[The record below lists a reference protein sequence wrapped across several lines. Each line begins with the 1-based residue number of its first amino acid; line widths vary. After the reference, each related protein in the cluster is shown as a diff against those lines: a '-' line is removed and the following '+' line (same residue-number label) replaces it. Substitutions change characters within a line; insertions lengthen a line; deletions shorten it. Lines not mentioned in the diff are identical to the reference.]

1 MKYLIAVD
9 IGTTHTKVL
18 LTTTAGKILQEEK
31 AGYPTYHPSPG
42 FSEQDPDEILAGVL
56 SALGNVLQ
64 SISDKQNIAA
74 ICFSA
79 AMHSVLALNKAG
91 KPLTAAFTWADIRS
105 NEYARKLR
113 LTDTGNRLYNQT
125 GTPVHP
131 MSPLCKIAWIKNE
144 LPEIFSNTHKFISVK
159 EYIFYRLFSKF
170 LVDYSIASATGLF
183 NIKEL
188 AWNPESLEF
197 AGITAAYLSEPVS
210 PVHAETALND
220 VYRERFGFLHDI
232 PFFIGSSDGC
242 LAIPGSGAIMP
253 AGAALTIGTS
263 GALRK
268 ITDRPLPQPGGN
280 LFNYVLTNNMYVT
293 GGATNNGGN
302 VLKWFSEN
310 ILDKP
315 FSSNEAFTW
324 FMDCAGK
331 SPAGAKG
338 LIFLPYIYGE
348 RAPLWNAAA
357 KGVFFG
363 LHGLHTKDDMMRAIL
378 EGICFSLRQ
387 VMMAIEEAG
396 SSIEVIYASGGFI
409 QSDLWV
415 QMLCNVLNKK
425 IIVSLAADASAMG
438 AIFLAMHHLGYLKEW
453 KEVKNLVD
461 ISGVYYPDENAHQQY
476 LQSYTV
482 FNGLY
487 DKVKDE
493 FSASTV
499 SL

>member
-18 LTTTAGKILQEEK
+18 LTTIAGKILQEEK

-42 FSEQDPDEILAGVL
+42 FSEQDPVEIFDGVM
-56 SALGNVLQ
+56 SALQKVLQ
-64 SISDKQNIAA
+64 ALTDKQHIAA

-79 AMHSVLALNKAG
+79 AMHSLMALNEEG
-91 KPLTAAFTWADIRS
+91 KPLTAAYTWADIRS

-113 LTDTGNRLYNQT
+113 TTDRGNRLYIQT
-125 GTPVHP
+125 GTPIHP
-131 MSPLCKIAWIKNE
+131 MSPLCKIAWIKDE
-144 LPEIFSNTHKFISVK
+144 LPETFKNTYKFISIK
-159 EYIFYRLFSKF
+159 EFIFYRLFGKF

-183 NIKEL
+183 NTHEL
-188 AWNPESLEF
+188 KWNAASLAF
-197 AGITAAYLSEPVS
+197 AGITTSYLSKPVS
-210 PVHAETALND
+210 PAHVETALHEI
-220 VYRERFGFLHDI
+220 YRERFGFLHDV
-232 PFFIGSSDGC
+232 PFIIGSSDGC

-253 AGAALTIGTS
+253 NEAALTIGTS

-268 ITDRPLPQPGGN
+268 IIDRPLPQPGGN
-280 LFNYVLTNNMYVT
+280 LFNYVLTDNVYVT
-293 GGATNNGGN
+293 GGATNNAGN

-310 ILDKP
+310 ILDKS
-315 FSSNEAFTW
+315 FSSNQAFNW
-324 FMDCAGK
+324 FMDSAGS

-363 LHGLHTKDDMMRAIL
+363 MHGLHTKEDLMRAIL

-387 VMMAIEEAG
+387 VMMAIEKAG

-425 IIVSLAADASAMG
+425 VIVSHAADASAMG

-453 KEVKNLVD
+453 NEVKNMVD
-461 ISGVYYPDENAHQQY
+461 ISGTYYPDKNVHQQY
-476 LQSYTV
+476 LQSFAV
-482 FNGLY
+482 FDGLY

-499 SL
+499 SS

>member
-18 LTTTAGKILQEEK
+18 LTTIAGKILQEAK
-31 AGYPTYHPSPG
+31 AGYPTYHPLPG
-42 FSEQDPDEILAGVL
+42 FSEQDPVEILNGVM
-56 SALGNVLQ
+56 SAMESVLQ
-64 SISDKQNIAA
+64 SITDKQHIAA

-79 AMHSVLALNKAG
+79 AMHSVMALNKEG
-91 KPLTAAFTWADIRS
+91 KPLTSLYTWADIRS

-113 LTDTGNRLYNQT
+113 ITDTGNRLYHQT

-131 MSPLCKIAWIKNE
+131 MSPLCKIAWIRDE
-144 LPEIFSNTHKFISVK
+144 LPEIFNNTYKFISVK
-159 EYIFYRLFSKF
+159 EFIFYRLFGKF

-183 NIKEL
+183 NTNEL
-188 AWNPESLEF
+188 SWNPESLTF
-197 AGITAAYLSEPVS
+197 AGITTAYLSEPVS
-210 PVHAETALND
+210 PTHIETALHD
-220 VYRERFGFLHDI
+220 AYRERFGFVHDI
-232 PFFIGSSDGC
+232 PFIIGSSDGC

-253 AGAALTIGTS
+253 NEAALTIGTS

-268 ITDRPLPQPGGN
+268 IIDRPLPQPGGN

-315 FSSNEAFTW
+315 FSSNEAFKW
-324 FMDCAGK
+324 FINSAGR

-363 LHGLHTKDDMMRAIL
+363 MHGLHAKEDMMRAIL
-378 EGICFSLRQ
+378 EGVCFTLRQ

-396 SSIEVIYASGGFI
+396 STIDVVYASGGFI

-415 QMLCNVLNKK
+415 QLLCNVLNKK
-425 IIVSLAADASAMG
+425 VIVSHAADASAMG
-438 AIFLAMHHLGYLKEW
+438 AIFLAMRHLGYLKEW
-453 KEVKNLVD
+453 EEVKNLVD
-461 ISGVYYPDENAHQQY
+461 VSGVYYPDESAHQQY
-476 LQSYTV
+476 LQSFII

-493 FSASTV
+493 FSTSTV

>member
-9 IGTTHTKVL
+9 IGSTHTKVL
-18 LTTTAGKILQEEK
+18 LTTIAGKILQEEK
-31 AGYPTYHPSPG
+31 ATYPTYHPSPG
-42 FSEQDPDEILAGVL
+42 FSEQNPDEILAGVI
-56 SALGNVLQ
+56 SALGSMLQ
-64 SISDKQNIAA
+64 HITDKHNIAA

-79 AMHSVLALNKAG
+79 AMHSIMALNKEG
-91 KPLTAAFTWADIRS
+91 NPLTAVYTWADIRS
-105 NEYARKLR
+105 NAYARKLR
-113 LTDTGNRLYNQT
+113 MTDLGNRLYSNT

-144 LPEIFSNTHKFISVK
+144 LPEIFNNTYKFISIK
-159 EYIFYRLFSKF
+159 EFIFYHLFGKF

-183 NIKEL
+183 NTNEL
-188 AWNPESLEF
+188 RWNPESLAF

-210 PVHAETALND
+210 PTHVETALHEAYSD
-220 VYRERFGFLHDI
+220 RFGFVHDI
-232 PFFIGSSDGC
+232 PFIIGSSDGC

-253 AGAALTIGTS
+253 SEAALTIGTS

-268 ITDRPLPQPGGN
+268 IIDRPLPQPGGN
-280 LFNYVLTNNMYVT
+280 LFNYVLTDNMYVT

-315 FSSNEAFTW
+315 FTSNEAFKW
-324 FMDCAGK
+324 FMDSAGR

-363 LHGLHTKDDMMRAIL
+363 MHGLHAKADLMRAIL

-387 VMMAIEEAG
+387 VMIAIEEAG
-396 SSIEVIYASGGFI
+396 SPIEVIYASGGFI

-425 IIVSLAADASAMG
+425 VVVSHAADASAMG

-453 KEVKNLVD
+453 NEVKNMVEV
-461 ISGVYYPDENAHQQY
+461 SGVYYPDENAHRQY
-476 LQSYTV
+476 LENFMA

-487 DKVKDE
+487 DKVKDA
-493 FSASTV
+493 FSAATV